1 MYKWVERERIVD
13 AHRWTTKRSRSS
25 RSLKLAANDRGSGGL
40 NSNSVPFY
48 PPFDHRF
55 AAESGVVSPA
65 EKPLS
70 RLFPF
75 FVYPLSRTEM
85 EKRVLSQVNRNRYR
99 HHRRFYQ
106 YQRPTRERER
116 DRDPRNVDATRR
128 REEEEERMC
137 VRACSRMD
145 EGAFFGSTRSN
156 VDFYRVFTAHRRITC
171 PTCAKNIPI
180 RERSH
185 PLYLPGRKH
194 FLTRNPDCPF
204 ISAIFLDGYLLF
216 SLFFFLLFS
225 SSSFSKHDRG

>member
-55 AAESGVVSPA
+55 AAESGVVSPT

-75 FVYPLSRTEM
+75 FVYPLSRTET

-106 YQRPTRERER
+106 YQRPTERERER
-116 DRDPRNVDATRR
+116 EIRGTSMQQGGEKRR
-128 REEEEERMC
+128 KRECVC
-137 VRACSRMD
+137 VRARGWMRGRFSVPP
-145 EGAFFGSTRSN
+145 APTSI
-156 VDFYRVFTAHRRITC
+156 FTVC
-171 PTCAKNIPI
+171 L
-180 RERSH
+180 
-185 PLYLPGRKH
+185 PLI
-194 FLTRNPDCPF
+194 D
-204 ISAIFLDGYLLF
+204 A
-216 SLFFFLLFS
+216 
-225 SSSFSKHDRG
+225 